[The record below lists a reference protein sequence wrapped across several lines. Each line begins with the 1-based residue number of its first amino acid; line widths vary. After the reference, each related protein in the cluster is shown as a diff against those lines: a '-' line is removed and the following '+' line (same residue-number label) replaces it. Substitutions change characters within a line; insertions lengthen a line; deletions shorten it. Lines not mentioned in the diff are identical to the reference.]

1 MAWLSRVNFTAADVL
16 SYTDMNN
23 VGNDIRSWG
32 GNVNGGGYSLSNVV
46 FGSISSISG
55 GTGAS
60 SSLTMQST
68 SGTGTSDYIVFKT
81 ASQVERLRITTG
93 GNVGIGTSSPTRQ
106 MQIVGAGQTTAAL
119 TDSGNTGGSLLATDS
134 GNLAGNGGAL
144 IFGASANNGHTAQC
158 AIKSLLTDGTAN
170 GLADL
175 AFSTRASSGATALTE
190 QMRITSGGNVGV
202 GTASPVA
209 KLDVNGNLLLSGQS
223 TGNQYL
229 IIGYG
234 RSGSGFSYIDLVG
247 DTTYSSFGTRLIRG
261 SGGANTTTSLQHH
274 GTGEFQIFAYES
286 APLVVYLSSGEKMRI
301 TSSGNVG
308 IGTPTPSYQLH
319 LSADSAAKPST
330 NTWTIA
336 SDARLKTVKGEYQ
349 KGLSEI
355 CKIRPVRYEYNGL
368 GGFAAD
374 GKEQVS
380 ILAQEL
386 MQVFPE
392 CVDTFKGRLSGDSE
406 EIDLYNYNGHAITFA
421 LINAIKELKAEIEK
435 LKARN

>member
-81 ASQVERLRITTG
+81 ASQVERMRITTG
-93 GNVGIGTSSPTRQ
+93 GNVGIGTSTPDALLTVNGVASFGD
-106 MQIVGAGQTTAAL
+106 GAAATPSITNMGDL
-119 TDSGNTGGSLLATDS
+119 NTGIWFPAADTIAASTGGSE
-134 GNLAGNGGAL
+134 
-144 IFGASANNGHTAQC
+144 
-158 AIKSLLTDGTAN
+158 
-170 GLADL
+170 
-175 AFSTRASSGATALTE
+175 R
-190 QMRITSGGNVGV
+190 MRIDSSGNVGI
-202 GTASPVA
+202 GTASPSQ
-209 KLDVNGNLLLSGQS
+209 KLDVVGNLLLSGQS
-223 TGNQYL
+223 TGNQY
-229 IIGYG
+229 ITIGSG
-234 RSGSGFSYIDLVG
+234 RSGNGFSYIDLVG

-261 SGGANTTTSLQHH
+261 TGGANTSTSLQHH
-274 GTGEFQIFAYES
+274 GTGEFQLFAYEA
-286 APLVVYLSSGEKMRI
+286 APLVVYLDSNEKMRI
-301 TSSGNVG
+301 TSGGNVG
-308 IGTPTPSYQLH
+308 IGTASPSYQLQ
-319 LSADSAAKPST
+319 LSTDSAAKPST

-349 KGLSEI
+349 KGLIEI
-355 CKIRPVRYEYNGL
+355 CQVRPVRYEYNGL

-374 GKEQVS
+374 GKEHVS
-380 ILAQEL
+380 IIAQEL
-386 MQVFPE
+386 LQVFPE
-392 CVDTFKGRLSGDSE
+392 CVDTFKGRLSEDSE